1 MSILTNKLFWALLLL
16 VITGGIG
23 YYLGSSQV
31 QTQYV
36 EGEVKVITRV
46 VTVEKIVQP
55 DGTVIERTITD
66 NSTREERTESTTTT
80 PALAQY
86 SLGVQYISSYK
97 DLLDNPQEMRNP
109 DRYVL
114 VGGRRLLGPVW
125 GELLL
130 GTKQL
135 GLGVRY
141 EF

>member
-36 EGEVKVITRV
+36 EGEVRVVTRV
-46 VTVEKIVQP
+46 VTVEKIIQP

-86 SLGVQYISSYK
+86 SLGVQFNSDY
-97 DLLDNPQEMRNP
+97 DGLLDIAQEMRNP